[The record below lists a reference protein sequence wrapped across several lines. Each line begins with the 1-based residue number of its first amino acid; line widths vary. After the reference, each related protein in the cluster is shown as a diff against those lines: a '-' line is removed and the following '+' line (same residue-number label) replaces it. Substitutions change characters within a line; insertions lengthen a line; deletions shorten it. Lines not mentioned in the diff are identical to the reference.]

1 MNATT
6 SPHRTLPAARP
17 TGADAPRRPAK
28 VRKGLPILE
37 VEPGSIAAAVG
48 LAPGDV
54 ITGIN
59 GKPLVDI
66 LDYQYAAGDPVLTL
80 LVRRADGEMWEVE
93 IEREPGERLGLRFEA
108 IQPRECG
115 NDCVFCFVHQNPP
128 GMRPG
133 LYIKDEDYRLSFLDG
148 HFVTLTNLSPRDLE
162 RIVTMRLT
170 PLYVSVHT
178 TDAELR
184 RRMLGR
190 GDRPDTLME
199 RLHQL
204 LSARITVH
212 AQVVLCPGWN
222 DGEALERTLADLA
235 ELHPGVASVAVVPV
249 GLTRYRDNLPRL
261 APVTPDYA
269 RELVAWLEPRQARFL
284 ERFGVRFV
292 YAGDEFYLMAG
303 LPVPPLEAYD
313 DLPQVGN
320 GVGMVAQFRA
330 EAAEVLR
337 AARRAG
343 RPGTGPISRGRPRLT
358 AVTGVLA
365 EPIVGP
371 FVRALGAA
379 WGLPFRLEAVENRF
393 YGPGIRVAGLLT
405 GGDVLDH
412 LARLFAADVAGGRSA
427 GDGETD
433 LVVVPDVMLKADAPV
448 FLDDLTLDEL
458 AGRLGVQA
466 LAVPATPRGLVDA
479 LKGRVPKHFS

>member
-1 MNATT
+1 MSQ
-6 SPHRTLPAARP
+6 SPTPPASPGVSLARH
-17 TGADAPRRPAK
+17 RPAK

-37 VEPGSIAAAVG
+37 IEPGSIAAAVG

-59 GKPLVDI
+59 GKPVVDL
-66 LDYQYAAGDPVLTL
+66 LDYQYAAGDPALTL
-80 LVRRADGEMWEVE
+80 LVRRADGETWEVE

-148 HFVTLTNLSPRDLE
+148 HFVTLTNLSPRDME
-162 RIVTMRLT
+162 RIVTMRLS

-178 TDAELR
+178 TDPGLR
-184 RRMLGR
+184 RRLLGR
-190 GDRPDTLME
+190 RDRPDNLME
-199 RLHQL
+199 RLSQL
-204 LSARITVH
+204 LAARITVH

-222 DGEALERTLADLA
+222 DGEALDRTLDDLA
-235 ELHPGVASVAVVPV
+235 GLYPGVASVAVVPL

-261 APVTPDYA
+261 TPVTPDYA
-269 RELVAWLEPRQARFL
+269 RELVAWLAPRQAGFL

-303 LPVPPLEAYD
+303 LPVPALEAYD

-330 EAAEVLR
+330 EAAEVLGV
-337 AARRAG
+337 ARRTG
-343 RPGTGPISRGRPRLT
+343 RPRTGPIARGPRRLT

-365 EPIVGP
+365 APIVGP
-371 FVRALGAA
+371 FVQALGEA
-379 WGLPFRLEAVENRF
+379 WDVPFRLEAVENRF

-405 GGDVLDH
+405 GSDVLDH
-412 LARLFAADVAGGRSA
+412 LLAAAAAAEGPVGGGQGPGNGAAD
-427 GDGETD
+427 
-433 LVVVPDVMLKADAPV
+433 LLVVPDVMLKADAPV
-448 FLDDLTLDEL
+448 FLDDLTLAEL
-458 AGRLGVQA
+458 SRRLGMRA
-466 LAVPATPRGLVDA
+466 IAVPATPRGLVEV
-479 LKGRVPKHFS
+479 LKGRAPQPFS

>member
-1 MNATT
+1 MM
-6 SPHRTLPAARP
+6 
-17 TGADAPRRPAK
+17 RRPLK
-28 VRKGLPILE
+28 VRRGLPVVD

-59 GKPLVDI
+59 GRPAVDV
-66 LDYQYAAGDPVLTL
+66 LDYQYAADDPALTL
-80 LVRRADGEMWEVE
+80 LVRRADGETWEVD

-148 HFVTLTNLSPRDLE
+148 HFVTLTNLSRRDLE
-162 RIVTMRLT
+162 RIRDMRLT

-184 RRMLGR
+184 RRLLGR
-190 GDRPDTLME
+190 RDRPDNLME

-204 LSARITVH
+204 LEWKITVH

-222 DGEALERTLADLA
+222 DGVHLERTVADLA
-235 ELHPGVASVAVVPV
+235 GLYPGVASVAVVPL
-249 GLTRYRDNLPRL
+249 GLTRYRDNLP
-261 APVTPDYA
+261 AMTPVTPAYA
-269 RELVAWLEPRQARFL
+269 RDLVAWLDARQPAFL

-292 YAGDEFYLMAG
+292 YGGDEWYLMAG

-330 EAAEVLR
+330 EAESVLR
-337 AARRAG
+337 AARRTG
-343 RPGTGPISRGRPRLT
+343 RPGTGPIAGRVRRVT

-365 EPIVGP
+365 GP
-371 FVRALGAA
+371 VIRPFFDALGEA
-379 WGLPFRLEAVENRF
+379 WGVPMRVEAAENRF
-393 YGPGIRVAGLLT
+393 YGAAIRVAGLLT
-405 GGDVLDH
+405 GQDVLDH
-412 LARLFAADVAGGRSA
+412 LAAAGPF
-427 GDGETD
+427 GEGD
-433 LVVVPDVMLKADAPV
+433 LVLVPDVMLKADDPV
-448 FLDDLTLDEL
+448 FLDDLRLEDL
-458 AGRLGVQA
+458 GDRLGAPA
-466 LAVPATPRGLVDA
+466 LAVPATPRGVVDT
-479 LKGRVPKHFS
+479 LKGRKRQQYS